1 MKKPESTQPPLYE
14 KHVYVFRDDHP
25 KRLILRNYAENDI
38 EALIGIQRECFPPPY
53 PSELWWN
60 REQLLRHME
69 LFPLGALC
77 AEIDGKLVGSLTTM
91 LTSFDPNHAQHSWAE
106 MTDNG
111 YIGTHD
117 PNGDTL
123 YVVDISVS
131 PAARGLGLGKQMLQ
145 AAYELVVALGLKRLL
160 GGGRMPGYG
169 AVRRE
174 VSPECYVEDVL
185 HGRRRDPVI
194 GFLLR
199 CGRTPLAVMPDYLDD
214 EESAN
219 YALLMEWR
227 NPLIPQK

>member
-1 MKKPESTQPPLYE
+1 MSETTIYE
-14 KHVYVFRDDHP
+14 KSCYVFRNGHP
-25 KRLILRNYAENDI
+25 EHLRIRNYTEQDI
-38 EALIGIQRECFPPPY
+38 EALIDIQRECFPPPY

-60 REQLLRHME
+60 REQLIQHIER
-69 LFPLGALC
+69 FPAGALC
-77 AEIDGKLVGSLTTM
+77 AEVDGRLVGSLTTM
-91 LTSFDPNHAQHSWAE
+91 ITPFDPAHTEHGWAE

-117 PNGDTL
+117 AAGDTL

-145 AAYELVVALGLKRLL
+145 SAYELVIALGLTRLL

-169 AVRRE
+169 AVQHE
-174 VSPECYVEDVL
+174 VTPERYVDDVL

-194 GFLLR
+194 GFLLH
-199 CGRTPLAVMPDYLDD
+199 CGRTPLAVVPDYLDD

-219 YALLMEWR
+219 HALLMEWR
-227 NPLIPQK
+227 NPLLSLRGR